1 MPLIKPFENKIWLS
15 SPTMHGDE
23 QKWVNDAFEKNW
35 ITTAG
40 ENINEL
46 EKIVAGY
53 IGSNH
58 AVALSCGTSALHLAV
73 KLAGE
78 KLYGMPSPDK

>member
-1 MPLIKPFENKIWLS
+1 MAQYAPSGEIHRIGMDKMKPFEKKIWLS

-40 ENINEL
+40 ESEIL
-46 EKIVAGY
+46 
-53 IGSNH
+53 
-58 AVALSCGTSALHLAV
+58 
-73 KLAGE
+73 
-78 KLYGMPSPDK
+78 

>member
-1 MPLIKPFENKIWLS
+1 MKSLHMRQLFLEIEEWVREMNWKPFEKKIWLS

-40 ENINEL
+40 VEGEL
-46 EKIVAGY
+46 
-53 IGSNH
+53 
-58 AVALSCGTSALHLAV
+58 
-73 KLAGE
+73 
-78 KLYGMPSPDK
+78 

>member
-1 MPLIKPFENKIWLS
+1 MEIEEWVREMNWKPFEKKIWLS

-40 ENINEL
+40 ESEIL
-46 EKIVAGY
+46 EMVFWRENG
-53 IGSNH
+53 
-58 AVALSCGTSALHLAV
+58 VR
-73 KLAGE
+73 
-78 KLYGMPSPDK
+78 